1 MWKYKCKSQFIS
13 LSVSFIVGVVLMF
26 FTLSNDAVLSS
37 GIFPKE
43 VLTFIEN
50 NPFAIYLAGGFT
62 VAGIVNVLLVG
73 QLVINQFHVSPFL
86 IFLVLMALP
95 DYILLI
101 GVLLVV
107 PMYILSIYGMIS
119 LKTTYATQ
127 MKSRNLTNDEELVR
141 IYSIHHKLDESY
153 KEMAVQIR
161 KNITKVTWIYMLGIV
176 ALFFVMILINNLW
189 LVMGL
194 IVFYMIAFNAL
205 LRYRASLFTPIA
217 SLLYEKCDP
226 EACASAIIYYSTR
239 RKKIKLSNQT
249 LLAQCLIYLN
259 DPQLAQDV
267 LISFPKKDSSS
278 ILTYWTLI
286 AYSSYLLKDED
297 ALVRAKEEASRVKM
311 NFGQTGVFIRSEEL
325 ASIENKIHLMD
336 GDLNESKKFYLNAL
350 KKAVFP
356 FQQVDSS
363 YYIALISFVQ
373 EDYSL
378 ARMYFEKVVQLGN
391 KMYFVENAKAYLEK
405 IDRMNLQDVTEYEP
419 Y

>member
-13 LSVSFIVGVVLMF
+13 LTVAFLVGVGLMF

-37 GIFPKE
+37 GILPSE
-43 VLTFIEN
+43 ALVFIQEY
-50 NPFAIYLAGGFT
+50 PIAMYLAGGFT

-73 QLVINQFHVSPFL
+73 QLVINQFHISPFL
-86 IFLVLMALP
+86 IFLFLMALP
-95 DYILLI
+95 DMILLV
-101 GVLLVV
+101 GVVLVI
-107 PMYILSIYGMIS
+107 PMYILSIYGMVS
-119 LKTTYATQ
+119 LKTAYTTQ

-141 IYSIHHKLDESY
+141 IYSIHHKLDENY
-153 KEMAVQIR
+153 KEMGTQIR
-161 KNITKVTWIYMLGIV
+161 KNVNKVTLIYVLGIV
-176 ALFFVMILINNLW
+176 ALFFVMLLVNNLW

-194 IVFYMIAFNAL
+194 LFFYMMAFNYL

-239 RKKIKLSNQT
+239 RKKIKLTQQT
-249 LLAQCLIYLN
+249 LLAQCLLYLD

-267 LISFPKKDSSS
+267 LISYPKKDPSS
-278 ILTYWTLI
+278 ILTYWSLI
-286 AYSSYLLKDED
+286 SYSSYLLKDED
-297 ALVRAKEEASRVKM
+297 ALVRAKEEASKVKM
-311 NFGQTGVFIRSEEL
+311 HFGQTGVFIRSEEL

-336 GDLNESKKFYLNAL
+336 GDFNESKKFYLNAL

-356 FQQVDSS
+356 FQQVDAS

-378 ARMYFEKVVQLGN
+378 AQMYFEKVVQLGN
-391 KMYFVENAKAYLEK
+391 KMYFVEKAKAYLNK
-405 IDRMNLQDVTEYEP
+405 IERMNLQNETEYES